1 MVLTNQLIYLVSFKT
16 IRQIF
21 SNYVYR
27 RYRFHQNKGMFF
39 QKVLAKFSNF
49 SKCHSC
55 EPKIVPE
62 LLIPVNDNNKILI
75 ILVIKSPHVIWLKNA
90 NYMGEFNALQLKL
103 FRMLAKSRNYRL
115 YPTNYYCEP
124 YFISINVRYKKKG

>member
-1 MVLTNQLIYLVSFKT
+1 M
-16 IRQIF
+16 
-21 SNYVYR
+21 
-27 RYRFHQNKGMFF
+27 
-39 QKVLAKFSNF
+39 AKFSNF

-55 EPKIVPE
+55 ELKIVPE
-62 LLIPVNDNNKILI
+62 LLIPVNDNNR
-75 ILVIKSPHVIWLKNA
+75 ILVILCIDLVIESPHAIWLKNA
-90 NYMGEFNALQLKL
+90 NYMGEFNAIQFKL